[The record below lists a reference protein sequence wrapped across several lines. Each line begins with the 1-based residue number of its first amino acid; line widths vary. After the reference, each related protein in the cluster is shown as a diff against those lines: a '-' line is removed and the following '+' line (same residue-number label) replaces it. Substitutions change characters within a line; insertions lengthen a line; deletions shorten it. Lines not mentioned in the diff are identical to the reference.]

1 MKRQPRP
8 HAGAG
13 LSLVEVLVTVV
24 ILAFGLLGIAA
35 LQAKM
40 QVGSIESYQRAQAVV
55 LLDDLRAR
63 MLGNPAHAADY
74 VTSTPLGTGDT
85 PPADCT
91 TLAVGAPRD
100 LCEWSQEL
108 QGAAEQTGAGA
119 NSGAM
124 NGARGC
130 VEQLQA
136 PDPTAS
142 VCQPG
147 VYRITVAWQG
157 MHETRASSLA
167 CGANQY
173 GSDANRRAIAVQV
186 TIGLPDCS

>member
-1 MKRQPRP
+1 MNRQPRP

-74 VTSTPLGTGDT
+74 VTTTPLGTGDT

-91 TLAVGAPRD
+91 TLAIGAPRD

-136 PDPTAS
+136 PDPTAG

-173 GSDANRRAIAVQV
+173 GPDANRRAIAVQV